1 MNTPP
6 LNLLRYPR
14 RAYLSDAVPWRAAV
28 LALAA
33 GILMGGGWGLWQ
45 QSQYEALQ
53 TQRSQW
59 QAQTRAWRS
68 QQAQQR
74 DRQQLLSRWDQRQ
87 HAWQARRAQQMQ
99 LHAALAAQA
108 DTAGLRVER
117 WQGDGRQLVLQAWL
131 PRAEAVPGVLAAL
144 SRAWP
149 PGWTLHSLS
158 DRSGAGVEVVLQAE
172 PLAGSHGGE
181 PQKP

>member
-14 RAYLSDAVPWRAAV
+14 RARLSDAIPSRAAV

-33 GILMGGGWGLWQ
+33 GILMGGCWGQWQ
-45 QSQYEALQ
+45 QSQYEALLV
-53 TQRSQW
+53 QRSQL

-68 QQAQQR
+68 QQTQAR
-74 DRQQLLSRWDQRQ
+74 DRQQLLSRWAQRQ
-87 HAWQARRAQQMQ
+87 HAWQAQRAQQMQ
-99 LHAALAAQA
+99 LHAVLAAQA

-131 PRAEAVPGVLAAL
+131 PRADAVPGVLAAL

-149 PGWTLHSLS
+149 PGWTLHSLG
-158 DRSGAGVEVVLQAE
+158 DRAGAGVDVVLQAD
-172 PLAGSHGGE
+172 PLAVAHGGE
-181 PQKP
+181 AQKP